1 VRLACPNQSTIPL
14 VLAHLIDIGQPDLA
28 VTIRNEALHGKI
40 VSAVRIFS

>member
-1 VRLACPNQSTIPL
+1 M
-14 VLAHLIDIGQPDLA
+14 VLALRRAAARDSSPTDSMTTWYLA